1 MTSPRLPVISVKG
14 KPFDCGQQYG
24 TRARELIRRNVD
36 TYFDMWHTLWGAGR
50 PDILKQ
56 CRDLVPVIGEYDAGI
71 LEELEGVARGADLSL
86 EEIVALNARY
96 EINLARGIVPFSG
109 SGGCT
114 SVAALP
120 QVTKDSHTLLGQS
133 WDWLPRFQDF
143 NVILEVEQTGRPNV
157 VTQPEA
163 GNLAHRGMNSAGV
176 GVCFNGMASSRDRF
190 EAQAPPC
197 LIMMRGIL
205 NADSFSQALKA
216 VLGTRAT
223 VSGNFLIA
231 HRDGAAIDLEVSP
244 VDTGLLY
251 PEGGILTHS
260 NHFLTLT
267 NREDLTDIIKSLYP
281 DTIYRGHRARQ
292 LLEPD
297 QGNIDVGSFQRLFR
311 DHFSYPQSI
320 CRHLDDRVEGIMQ
333 WTTLFSM
340 IMDLEE
346 RALYISEGFP
356 CQNDYYKLTP
366 ESLRED

>member
-1 MTSPRLPVISVKG
+1 MLSV
-14 KPFDCGQQYG
+14 PCG
-24 TRARELIRRNVD
+24 
-36 TYFDMWHTLWGAGR
+36 
-50 PDILKQ
+50 
-56 CRDLVPVIGEYDAGI
+56 
-71 LEELEGVARGADLSL
+71 
-86 EEIVALNARY
+86 
-96 EINLARGIVPFSG
+96 FSG

-120 QVTKDSHTLLGQS
+120 QVTKDGHTLLGQS
-133 WDWLPRFQDF
+133 WDWLPRFQEF
-143 NVILEVEQTGRPNV
+143 NVILEVEQTGRPNI